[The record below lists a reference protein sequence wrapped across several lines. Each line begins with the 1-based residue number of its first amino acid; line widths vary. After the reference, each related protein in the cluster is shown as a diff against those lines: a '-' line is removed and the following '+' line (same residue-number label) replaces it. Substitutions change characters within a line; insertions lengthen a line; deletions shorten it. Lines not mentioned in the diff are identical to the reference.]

1 MTDIVPSALTER
13 PPSPGR
19 SPWRF
24 VPPVAFGL
32 VVITLWELATIV
44 FEADPRLFPSPSDV
58 LRAIADDPQAIVRN
72 AGITILEMV
81 LGFTVGAIVGVG
93 LGVALAYSRVLRS
106 AVYPWLIVSQTI
118 PIPAV
123 AAVLV
128 IWFGFTILPKVI
140 VVMLIAFFPIAVN
153 TADGLNSVDPEMVRL
168 MRTFGGSKAR
178 IFREVRIPVAMPYI
192 FSGMKVAA
200 AFSVLGAVFGEWV
213 GARGGLG
220 YLLLLENRA
229 VNTDMVFAIIFAL
242 SLLGIGFFGLIV
254 VIERVAL
261 PWYHLG
267 RKEEAR

>member
-1 MTDIVPSALTER
+1 MALKAPVE
-13 PPSPGR
+13 GR
-19 SPWRF
+19 FQWRSQL
-24 VPPVAFGL
+24 VPPAIFGICVVA
-32 VVITLWELATIV
+32 LWELATIV
-44 FEADPRLFPSPSDV
+44 FDADPRLYPSPSDIV
-58 LRAIADDPQAIVRN
+58 RAIADDPAALLRN
-72 AGITILEMV
+72 AGITTLEMV
-81 LGFTVGAIVGVG
+81 LGFILGAIVGVII
-93 LGVALAYSRVLRS
+93 GVALAYSKRLRA

-128 IWFGFTILPKVI
+128 IWFGFTILPKVL
-140 VVMLIAFFPIAVN
+140 VVVLIAFFPIAVN

-168 MRTFGGSKAR
+168 MRTFGASKAR

-229 VNTDMVFAIIFAL
+229 VNTDAVFAIIFTL
-242 SLLGIGFFGLIV
+242 SLLGVGFFGLIV
-254 VIERVAL
+254 LLERFSI
-261 PWYHLG
+261 PWYHAAR
-267 RKEEAR
+267 RKE